1 MSNFIYKK
9 AKEALLNGQI
19 SAGNSIKVAFLDTTI
34 YSANENTDEFISD
47 IPTSAIKHRSNSLEN
62 VTSLLGTLDA
72 SDLFVD
78 GYSGQ
83 PFQAIAL
90 YQSGSSDSNSRLI
103 CYIDDS
109 EGLPFSRNCRSF
121 TINNTMG

>member
-9 AKEALLNGQI
+9 AKQALLNGQI
-19 SAGNSIKVAFLDTTI
+19 SAGNSIKVAFLDTSI
-34 YSANENTDEFISD
+34 YTANENSDEFISD
-47 IPTSAIKHRSNSLEN
+47 IPSSAIKHRSNALEN

-72 SDLFVD
+72 NDLLVD

-90 YQSGSSDSNSRLI
+90 YQSGSSDNNSRLI

-109 EGLPFSRNCRSF
+109 EGLPFSRNS
-121 TINNTMG
+121 